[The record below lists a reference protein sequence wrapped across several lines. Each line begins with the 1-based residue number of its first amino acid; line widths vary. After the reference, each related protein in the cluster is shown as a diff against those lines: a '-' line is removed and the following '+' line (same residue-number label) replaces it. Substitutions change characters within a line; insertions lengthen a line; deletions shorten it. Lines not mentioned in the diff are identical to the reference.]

1 MNFRISKD
9 SNELIKEV
17 DISMKISNI
26 MDKTELYNKVK
37 MPWLGYGTYKA
48 HDNELIEGIKYALSF
63 GYRLIDTAEMYENE
77 EEVGKAIRESRIPR
91 EEIFIT
97 SKVWNTNQGYE
108 STLRS
113 FENSLKRLGVD
124 YLDLYLI
131 HWPVRGKY
139 IETWKALEK
148 IYKEGRV
155 RAIGVSNFLIHHLKD
170 IIDNCE
176 IVPMVNQVEFHP
188 YLLQKDLLEFCKKNK
203 IQLEAWSPIMR
214 GKVNDIPQIVEIA
227 KKYNKTPAQIALRW
241 DLQHEVV
248 TIPKSVHKE
257 RIKENAEIFDF
268 ELTEEEMRIIDSLDQ
283 NKRFG
288 ANPDDF

>member
-48 HDNELIEGIKYALSF
+48 HDNELVEGIKYALSF

>member
-1 MNFRISKD
+1 M
-9 SNELIKEV
+9 
-17 DISMKISNI
+17 SNI

-48 HDNELIEGIKYALSF
+48 HDNELIEGIKYALSI

-91 EEIFIT
+91 EELFIT

-203 IQLEAWSPIMR
+203 IQMEAWSPIMR
-214 GKVNDIPQIVEIA
+214 GRVNDIPEIIEIA
-227 KKYNKTPAQIALRW
+227 KKHHKTPSQVVLRW

-268 ELTEEEMRIIDSLDQ
+268 ELTEEEMRIIDSLNQ